1 MSRIDIAIG
10 VIKDKQGQIL
20 ISQRAKNVHQGGL
33 WEFPG
38 GKCEQH
44 ETIATALIREL
55 KEELDIEVLKTEPLI
70 IVNFDYPECSVCL
83 HVYTIL
89 EFLGAAKGREGQ
101 LIKWV
106 TIEYLSEY
114 TFPEANK
121 RILSAI
127 SLGSDYA
134 IVDSLNAE
142 QLAIDFDRLIKK
154 NISLVQ
160 VRMKNLPLI
169 ELDKVLQVVDESPEL
184 RVLFNSDMQ
193 INRLNQGLHLT
204 SRSLMALTERPKN
217 KLVAASCHNKI
228 ELDKAEQFGLDFV
241 VLSPINKTASH
252 PEVESL
258 GWEVAADW
266 IKKVNTPVYALG
278 GMKLNDTEKA
288 TSLGFNG
295 ISGISC
301 FKSEII

>member
-10 VIKDKQGQIL
+10 IVKDKQGQIL

-55 KEELDIEVLKTEPLI
+55 KEELDIEVLKAESLI
-70 IVNFDYPECSVCL
+70 IVNFDYPDCSVCL

-89 EFLGAAKGREGQ
+89 DFLGIAKGGEGQ

-106 TIEYLSEY
+106 TIESLSKY
-114 TFPEANK
+114 TFPEANQP
-121 RILSAI
+121 ILSAI

-142 QLAIDFDRLIKK
+142 QLAIDLDRLIKK

-169 ELDKVLQVVDESPEL
+169 ELDKVLQIVDDSSEL

-228 ELDKAEQFGLDFV
+228 ELEKAEQLGLDFV
-241 VLSPINKTASH
+241 VLSPINKTLSH
-252 PEVESL
+252 PDAENM
-258 GWEVAADW
+258 GWKAFKQY
-266 IKKVNTPVYALG
+266 ISTVNLPVFALG
-278 GMKLNDTEKA
+278 GMLLADKNIA
-288 TSLGFNG
+288 ISYGGQG
-295 ISGISC
+295 IAGISC
-301 FKSEII
+301 FK